1 MRHSPRQRWA
11 RERRTCAVTG
21 TGPVLL
27 DESIEMINASLDGY
41 VEGPDQGLESRVAR
55 QRRTTLLVT

>member
-41 VEGPDQGLESRVAR
+41 VEGLESRVAR